1 MKNFKDFMKDTKYVI
16 KHHPIFTRL
25 FIILMVVAFCLG
37 WALNVYIRTNRN
49 RHVIRVDISETVQAT
64 TEYTESWCPDK
75 IVKIDGRDTD
85 ETVIIK

>member
-1 MKNFKDFMKDTKYVI
+1 MKDFIHDFKYVL

-25 FIILMVVAFCLG
+25 FIILMIVAFCLG
-37 WALNVYIRTNRN
+37 WALNVYVRTNRN
-49 RHVIRVDISETVQAT
+49 KHVIHVDIDISETVQAT